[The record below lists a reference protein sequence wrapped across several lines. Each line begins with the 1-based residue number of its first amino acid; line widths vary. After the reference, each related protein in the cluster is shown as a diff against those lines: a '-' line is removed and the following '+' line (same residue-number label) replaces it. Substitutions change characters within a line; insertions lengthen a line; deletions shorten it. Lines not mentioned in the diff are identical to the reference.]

1 MSLYPQFKYMTFIYS
16 QPMQS
21 TFINLWPL
29 NMTGLLSSFLNIT
42 LARTSTVLKGSAEKA
57 FIVIKGKETSR
68 FYAKSVS
75 VGATFAIFV
84 ILNSLQLLLEKREL
98 GSLFKPEILM
108 GDFCCCACCRL
119 VCCFG
124 S

>member
-1 MSLYPQFKYMTFIYS
+1 M
-16 QPMQS
+16 
-21 TFINLWPL
+21 
-29 NMTGLLSSFLNIT
+29 
-42 LARTSTVLKGSAEKA
+42 
-57 FIVIKGKETSR
+57 
-68 FYAKSVS
+68 KSVS
-75 VGATFAIFV
+75 VGTTFAIFV

>member
-21 TFINLWPL
+21 IYISLWPL

-68 FYAKSVS
+68 F
-75 VGATFAIFV
+75 
-84 ILNSLQLLLEKREL
+84 
-98 GSLFKPEILM
+98 
-108 GDFCCCACCRL
+108 
-119 VCCFG
+119 
-124 S
+124 